1 MKFKIQISGKDV
13 FVSAEQLEHLME
25 IVSSTECVVQEWV
38 GSGRGTNGTNS
49 ISCIR
54 PCDMTTITVQ
64 PILDEVLDTLRFA
77 TKVYDDAK

>member
-25 IVSSTECVVQEWV
+25 IVSSTECVVPEWV
-38 GSGRGTNGTNS
+38 GSGKGTNGTNS
-49 ISCIR
+49 IICIR
-54 PCDMTTITVQ
+54 PCDMSTITVQ

>member
-25 IVSSTECVVQEWV
+25 IVSSTECVVPEWV
-38 GSGRGTNGTNS
+38 GSGKGTNGTNS

-54 PCDMTTITVQ
+54 PCDVSTITVQ

>member
-13 FVSAEQLEHLME
+13 FVSAEQLEHLLE
-25 IVSSTECVVQEWV
+25 IVSSTECVVPEWV
-38 GSGRGTNGTNS
+38 GSGKGTNGTNYLN
-49 ISCIR
+49 CIR
-54 PCDMTTITVQ
+54 PCDMSTITVQ